1 MDSSDPP
8 FYETYKA
15 LFDKAAIEESRPTK
29 REQVMFASSLEEC
42 EPPLIDLSQLDESRD
57 CKSEI
62 ARASR
67 EWGFFQVVNHG
78 ISREILERMR
88 REQVKVF
95 RQPFEKKINEVKFL
109 NFSSGSYRWGTPA
122 ATCLKQLSW
131 SEAFHVP
138 LADISGSDGCGSLSW
153 SSHLSSEHAHDHY
166 VLTLELTTPNALE
179 LAKTLSGVP
188 GQFGLRL
195 PIGNPDPTPVV
206 PGDLCECRPLRGW
219 GRGGQLAAPAPSFLR
234 STMEQFAGTVSDLAN
249 KLAEILAED
258 LGHKSDYFKENCLA
272 NTCYLRMNRYPPCPM
287 FPNSN
292 VFGLMPHTDSDF
304 LTILYQDDV
313 GGLQLVRDGQ
323 WFAVKPNPDALIV
336 NIGDLFQAWSNGVYK
351 SVEHRVVTNPRV
363 ERFSSAYFLCPFH
376 DTVIKSCGQPPVYR
390 NFSFREYRQQVQDDV
405 QKLGQKVGLPRFLL

>member
-138 LADISGSDGCGSLSW
+138 LADISGSDGCGSLS
-153 SSHLSSEHAHDHY
+153 
-166 VLTLELTTPNALE
+166 
-179 LAKTLSGVP
+179 
-188 GQFGLRL
+188 
-195 PIGNPDPTPVV
+195 
-206 PGDLCECRPLRGW
+206 
-219 GRGGQLAAPAPSFLR
+219 